1 MNCKKIIKVVHHS
14 VIYVVQ
20 LPQCCPRCR
29 RHLDLVDLDLLF
41 RVLAANLRG
50 GGGRGHRCWSS

>member
-1 MNCKKIIKVVHHS
+1 MNCKEIVKVVHHS

-20 LPQCCPRCR
+20 LLQCCTRRR
-29 RHLDLVDLDLLF
+29 RHLDLF

-50 GGGRGHRCWSS
+50 GGGRGRRCWSS